1 MDWSRERYVRLY
13 VRDSGTWVL
22 LSWQAR
28 CVLPLLMRKLDRS
41 GKLAIP
47 ASAKPEVVIQKLL
60 DVPMRVV
67 RPALEELAAAGIVEL
82 TVSGLVMPN
91 FPEAQDC
98 KSVAVPGAERTAEYR
113 RRLREAAN
121 SGVTSGDDSDGVTE
135 PVTKVT
141 PSRAVPSLAVLS
153 RAVPSPLPPGGADER
168 EWGEV
173 AAVCDRLPWITA
185 KGRSLLSPRDRI
197 RKVVASGADTAEI
210 VRVLEGLAA
219 AVEAG
224 KEPVSSWNAQYVFSG
239 HYDRLRTAYGGGAV
253 EKPGETLAER
263 LRREQEAT
271 Q

>member
-1 MDWSRERYVRLY
+1 
-13 VRDSGTWVL
+13 
-22 LSWQAR
+22 
-28 CVLPLLMRKLDRS
+28 
-41 GKLAIP
+41 
-47 ASAKPEVVIQKLL
+47 
-60 DVPMRVV
+60 V

-98 KSVAVPGAERTAEYR
+98 IAPSTERVR
-113 RRLREAAN
+113 KHREKTRDSKAAN
-121 SGVTSGDDSDGVTE
+121 NETFPETGETGGVTPCRT
-135 PVTKVT
+135 
-141 PSRAVPSLAVLS
+141 VPSLAVLS
-153 RAVPSPLPPGGADER
+153 RAEPSPLPPEGADER

-173 AAVCDRLPWITA
+173 AAVCDRLPWIAA
-185 KGRSLLSPRDRI
+185 KGKSLLSPRDRI
-197 RKVVASGADTAEI
+197 RRVVANGADAAEI

-239 HYDRLRTAYGGGAV
+239 HYDRLRTAYGGGAEAV

-271 Q
+271 S

>member
-28 CVLPLLMRKLDRS
+28 CVLPLLMRKLDRA
-41 GKLAIP
+41 GRLAIP
-47 ASAKPEVVIQKLL
+47 TSTKPEVVIQKLL

-98 KSVAVPGAERTAEYR
+98 IAPSTERVRKHRDRKEQHKVAFQNVSETLPVSDETPCRT
-113 RRLREAAN
+113 
-121 SGVTSGDDSDGVTE
+121 
-135 PVTKVT
+135 
-141 PSRAVPSLAVLS
+141 VPSLAVLS
-153 RAVPSPLPPGGADER
+153 RAVPSPLPPEGADER

-173 AAVCDRLPWITA
+173 AAVCDRLPWIAA
-185 KGRSLLSPRDRI
+185 KGKSLLSPRDRI
-197 RKVVASGADTAEI
+197 RKLVANGADAAEI

-224 KEPVSSWNAQYVFSG
+224 KEPASSWNAQYVFSG
-239 HYDRLRTAYGGGAV
+239 HYDRLRTAYGGGAEAV

-263 LRREQEAT
+263 LRREQEAA